1 MNLKRRIPALAMAA
15 GLALAGAACEAETGV
30 EDPAVT
36 DPVGDPAGG
45 DGLDDGGT
53 GDDLGG
59 TEGGDDLGG

>member
-1 MNLKRRIPALAMAA
+1 MNLKRRMTALVLAG

-45 DGLDDGGT
+45 TG

-59 TEGGDDLGG
+59 TEGTTP